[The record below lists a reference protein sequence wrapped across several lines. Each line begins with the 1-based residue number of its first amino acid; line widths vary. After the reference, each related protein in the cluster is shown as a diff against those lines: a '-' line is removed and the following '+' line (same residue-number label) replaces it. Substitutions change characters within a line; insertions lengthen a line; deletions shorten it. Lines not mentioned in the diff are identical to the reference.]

1 MSLSLPKLWSLPSA
15 VRTAFGARV
24 QEQRV
29 LHHAG
34 HLLLV
39 LHEASGEP
47 VLFWREPNGEWRST
61 AAGRGLVPLKEMVG
75 AYAEQAQLI
84 EKRLGSARVARDFFE
99 VLVALRPLEHRAREL
114 GLVVQRA
121 SEHEGKDLE
130 LQGLAMRAAATA
142 RHLALLVLRTED
154 GRDFDLAQLTE
165 EQADISNQM
174 VVSGQRLNFLVAM
187 LLPMTALTSIF
198 GMNLID
204 HQGSRAGLMAAS
216 VVLFALL
223 LGGLLSLFVARM
235 PKQLRRDS
243 QLDEHLGRLADE
255 LEARTR

>member
-1 MSLSLPKLWSLPSA
+1 M
-15 VRTAFGARV
+15 
-24 QEQRV
+24 
-29 LHHAG
+29 
-34 HLLLV
+34 
-39 LHEASGEP
+39 
-47 VLFWREPNGEWRST
+47 
-61 AAGRGLVPLKEMVG
+61 KEMVA
-75 AYAEQAQLI
+75 AYAEHAQQI
-84 EKRLGSARVARDFFE
+84 EKRLGTARVARDFFE
-99 VLVALRPLEHRAREL
+99 VLVTLRPLEHRVREL
-114 GLVVQRA
+114 GLVLQRA
-121 SEHEGKDLE
+121 SEREATDLE
-130 LQGLAMRAAATA
+130 FQGLAMRAAATA

-198 GMNLID
+198 GMNLIE
-204 HQGSRAGLMAAS
+204 HQGGSAGVMAAS

-235 PKQLRRDS
+235 PKQLRRES